1 AGNNEAADQ
10 RVRIGLDAG
19 TGGDV
24 QKLLGPGSDLHFDDL
39 VGPAVLTQIG
49 VAADW
54 IKDRAAEKDL
64 AVGKVRIVADIW
76 RGGAVRRSGGDRPRL
91 ERQDR
96 DFRREIW
103 PVQTQLVD
111 VAGVGV
117 VVGEINVAIQRIDD
131 GGSQAALA
139 RSKRNLSD
147 QGGRHIAILEF
158 YLVDPGA
165 DGGVAVV
172 SAVVGVAVNGIDRA
186 TVNEGGNGVEI
197 DGA

>member
-1 AGNNEAADQ
+1 
-10 RVRIGLDAG
+10 
-19 TGGDV
+19 
-24 QKLLGPGSDLHFDDL
+24 
-39 VGPAVLTQIG
+39 
-49 VAADW
+49 
-54 IKDRAAEKDL
+54 
-64 AVGKVRIVADIW
+64 VGKVRVGADILD
-76 RGGAVRRSGGDRPRL
+76 GGAVRRSGRARPRL
-91 ERQDR
+91 KRQDG
-96 DFRREIW
+96 DFLRQIRS
-103 PVQTQLVD
+103 VQTQLID
-111 VAGVGV
+111 VAGISV

-131 GGSQAALA
+131 RSSEAALA